1 MRIISFLSFIIK
13 NYFERQFFR
22 IAMQIC
28 SQLIGK
34 SSTGRIA
41 QRLYVG
47 ITEYRN
53 MDKISFKLATF
64 TANCK
69 HFKIYF
75 NFFFRKKHAI
85 DIIMEVML

>member
-1 MRIISFLSFIIK
+1 MRIISFLSFIIE
-13 NYFERQFFR
+13 NYFERHFFR
-22 IAMQIC
+22 IAIQIC

-53 MDKISFKLATF
+53 MDKFSFNIATF
-64 TANCK
+64 IENCK

-75 NFFFRKKHAI
+75 NFLRKKHAI
-85 DIIMEVML
+85 DIIMEVMF